1 MRRLTIDQQIL
12 LLTLGASLPGAF
24 VALALL
30 WSGDYT
36 PKVQWTLSAF
46 ILVLLIGFA
55 SSVRSR
61 VVVPLHTLANLLAAL
76 REDDFSIRG
85 RTAPR

>member
-12 LLTLGASLPGAF
+12 LLTLGASLPGAV

-30 WSGDYT
+30 WTGDYT

-46 ILVLLIGFA
+46 VLVLLIGFA

-61 VVVPLHTLANLLAAL
+61 
-76 REDDFSIRG
+76 
-85 RTAPR
+85 